1 MCVPYSSVCL
11 LQAMTIAII
20 VPKQISSHTIKAE
33 SHITGTIMK
42 ILASFGIGNEE
53 ENESES
59 DTDDL
64 SI

>member
-20 VPKQISSHTIKAE
+20 VPKQLSSQTIEAK
-33 SHITGTIMK
+33 SHMKGTMMK
-42 ILASFGIGNEE
+42 ILASFGIRNEE

-59 DTDDL
+59 DIDD
-64 SI
+64 STI

>member
-11 LQAMTIAII
+11 LQAITIAII
-20 VPKQISSHTIKAE
+20 VPKQISSQTIKAE

-64 SI
+64 TI

>member
-11 LQAMTIAII
+11 LQALTIAII
-20 VPKQISSHTIKAE
+20 VPKQISSHTIEAE
-33 SHITGTIMK
+33 SHMKGTIMK
-42 ILASFGIGNEE
+42 ILASFGIRNEE

-64 SI
+64 TI